1 LPPKGIEMF
10 RKYAYILCLLLFVP
24 GVILAQGWFT
34 QDGSYFLNGIY
45 FELEPLVTIRHA
57 QMQHSDLSF
66 DSEATVFADSV
77 IIRYT
82 HALMEFDVKVK
93 DLRAFHAPAKQ
104 VEVSAR
110 FFDEIYI
117 RDFGLKLNFTE
128 RQPQQILR
136 GPKAISQ
143 RDATL
148 NQYLYPYTDRII
160 EYEFADSSL
169 WIVGSNYEG
178 CANLDWISE
187 DTIWLYDN
195 SLHFARRFNPEL
207 NYFDTLT
214 DTMKR
219 HPGDENYYSF
229 LIFESRPAVIKI
241 NRWLGDKR
249 AALVITND
257 ADGEGLKRMN
267 AVYFGSSDP
276 NSPKYL
282 NQGIIANNIKL
293 TNTVFGASKPVLG
306 ELWSS
311 LMDHGIS
318 IGYHTY
324 SFFGDLSYQ
333 TYQNLIHEMG
343 EYNIRTWIDHS
354 WGNNPEDFCVEGWNP
369 ESEYYIL
376 DAINDSNID
385 YVWLGDAPYTNPI
398 NSFTEPWRLPH
409 RLYEFD
415 HLTRP
420 VWFYGRT
427 KMGTWEATEIGY
439 LSDMK
444 HQLTAENLD
453 RLLNENGLC
462 VVYTHFF
469 FAETSALIPFYTV
482 LPDGVHEI
490 REDVNDRLVMLD
502 YYQTHRGL
510 WIDTLEQVLDRMI
523 ALEDLRIV
531 SSSQAG
537 GKLNIQLKNQSDYDL
552 EQIHII
558 HDDQSFDIDLIPA
571 QTFQSISLSDSHP
584 EPGAPFLDIF
594 AYFHKGNL
602 VLRHKAPEAL
612 PLLDIDI
619 YNIRGQKL
627 DSFHTQNPAREITI
641 PFAAKASGM
650 HILRIKTRSG
660 FSQTIRVPV
669 VK

>member
-1 LPPKGIEMF
+1 MF
-10 RKYAYILCLLLFVP
+10 RKYAYIFCLLLFVP
-24 GVILAQGWFT
+24 SLALAQGWFT
-34 QDGSYFLNGIY
+34 EANTYLLNDVH
-45 FELEPLVTIRHA
+45 FELEPLVTIRQA

-66 DSEATVFADSV
+66 DVHSTSFADSV

-82 HALMEFDVKVK
+82 HPLMEFDVKVK
-93 DLRAFHAPAKQ
+93 ENQAFHAPAKQ
-104 VEVSAR
+104 VEVCAR
-110 FFDEIYI
+110 YFDEIYI
-117 RDFGLKLNFTE
+117 RDFGLKLNFTQ
-128 RQPQQILR
+128 RQPQLVLR
-136 GPKAISQ
+136 GPEAISQ
-143 RDATL
+143 RDPKL
-148 NQYLYPYTDRII
+148 NQALYPYTDKVI
-160 EYEFADSSL
+160 EYEFEDSSL
-169 WIVGSNYEG
+169 WIVGSNYAG

-195 SLHFARRFNPEL
+195 SLHFARRYSPEL
-207 NYFDTLT
+207 NHFDTLQ

-219 HPGDENYYSF
+219 HAGDENYYSF
-229 LIFESRPAVIKI
+229 LIFESKPALLKI
-241 NRWLGDKR
+241 NRWLGDKK
-249 AALVITND
+249 AALVLTND
-257 ADGEGLKRMN
+257 ADGEGFKRMQ
-267 AVYFGSSDP
+267 AVYFGSSNP

-282 NQGIIANNIKL
+282 NQGIFANNIKL

-306 ELWSS
+306 GLWSS

-318 IGYHTY
+318 IGYHT
-324 SFFGDLSYQ
+324 FGNTADLSHQ

-354 WGNNPEDFCVEGWNP
+354 WGNNPEDLCAQGWNP

-385 YVWLGDAPYTNPI
+385 YFWLGDAPYTNPI

-420 VWFYGRT
+420 MWFYGRT

-439 LSDMK
+439 LSDLK

-469 FAETSALIPFYTV
+469 FDQTLALIPFYQI
-482 LPDGVHEI
+482 LPNGDYEI
-490 REDVNDRLVMLD
+490 REDVNDRLALLD
-502 YYQTHRGL
+502 YYQTCRGL
-510 WIDTLEQVLDRMI
+510 WIDTLEQVFDRMI
-523 ALEDLRIV
+523 AMEDLRIV
-531 SSSQAG
+531 SSEKEAD
-537 GKLNIQLKNQSDYDL
+537 KLIVRLENQSDYDL
-552 EQIHII
+552 RQIHII
-558 HDDQSFDIDLIPA
+558 YDEESHDIDLIPA
-571 QTFQSISLSDSHP
+571 QVSQNMFLSESHY

-594 AYFHKGNL
+594 AYYHTGKL
-602 VLRHKAPEAL
+602 TLKHKAQDSL

-627 DSFHTQNPAREITI
+627 KSFHMQNASREVTI
-641 PFAAKASGM
+641 PFFANASGM
-650 HILRIKTRSG
+650 YILRLKTRSG
-660 FSQTIRVPV
+660 FSKTIRVPV